1 MIAPSR
7 DREAPRTTQPH
18 TSKYAHRLKRKK
30 RLFSL
35 PHHQL
40 NFDALVPGKTELLYQ
55 HSKMAP
61 ARLSSSTDRQRAPSH
76 FDDTTIAASSSR
88 SSNCPKCHSER
99 PPSWENRL
107 DPKFNLDQPLHGWP
121 ELARAIETYADFEAF
136 PAFRDLNIKSL
147 LYYQCE
153 LTALRKKLHEQEWE
167 DHLSQSGDAPKFN
180 SRVDFLLLSEPPPQ
194 SQPQPQGNADDYE
207 EEEDDEN
214 HEQMELI
221 NKIRIVLEKYS

>member
-1 MIAPSR
+1 
-7 DREAPRTTQPH
+7 
-18 TSKYAHRLKRKK
+18 
-30 RLFSL
+30 
-35 PHHQL
+35 
-40 NFDALVPGKTELLYQ
+40 
-55 HSKMAP
+55 MAP
-61 ARLSSSTDRQRAPSH
+61 GRLSSSADSQRAPSD

-88 SSNCPKCHSER
+88 SSKCPKCNSHR
-99 PPSWENRL
+99 RPSWEDRP
-107 DPKFNLDQPLHGWP
+107 DQKYPPLDQPLHGWP
-121 ELARAIETYADFEAF
+121 ELAKAIETYADFEAF

-167 DHLSQSGDAPKFN
+167 DHRSHFEDAPKFN

-194 SQPQPQGNADDYE
+194 PQHQGDGDDE
-207 EEEDDEN
+207 DDEEEDET